1 MTHLQYRCPWAR
13 ARRSTALPLALAL
26 TLGLAACGGGDSANP
41 LSNPATVSNPLNTG
55 GQKLSFAYFQRCV
68 LPVLIANLPA
78 LQGLGTNSCASGGCH
93 DTVTGTGGALRLI
106 GGAAAVSL
114 GSSADVIRAS
124 DMYKNFYS
132 SQGAVLVGSPTQS
145 RLVAKPLLLVQHGG
159 GQVIAS
165 ISDPNV
171 LPIVYWINHPMPVG
185 QDEFSSAGNA
195 LFSGNDPVAGAC
207 KTQ

>member
-1 MTHLQYRCPWAR
+1 MTRLQYPR
-13 ARRSTALPLALAL
+13 LAVAAASLMSL
-26 TLGLAACGGGDSANP
+26 SMGLVACGGGESANP
-41 LSNPATVSNPLNTG
+41 LSNPDTVSSPLNTG

-68 LPVLIANLPA
+68 QPILIANLPA

-106 GGAAAVSL
+106 GGATAVSL
-114 GSSADVIRAS
+114 SSSADVIRAS

-132 SQGAVLVGSPTQS
+132 SQGAVVVGAPAQS

-159 GQVIAS
+159 AQVIAS
-165 ISDPNV
+165 ISDPNA

-195 LFSGNDPVAGAC
+195 LFVGNDPVAGAC